1 MVFQRTGKLA
11 GAIILIVLGALFMLE
26 NFGYL
31 QEDVWKFWPLVLV
44 VIGLVLLFEYF
55 FDKPTKKSATDWL

>member
-11 GAIILIVLGALFMLE
+11 GAIILIVLGALFMLK